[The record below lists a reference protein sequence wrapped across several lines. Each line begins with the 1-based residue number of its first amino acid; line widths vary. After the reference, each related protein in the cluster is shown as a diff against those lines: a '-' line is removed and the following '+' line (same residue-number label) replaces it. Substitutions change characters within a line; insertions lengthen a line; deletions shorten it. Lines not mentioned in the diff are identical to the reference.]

1 MALLTKLQG
10 RGGGRIPTTTNAC
23 IDLNRHE
30 LAELVRQVAAD
41 LYPHKGYSAAI
52 QSLQARPDA
61 ARLIREAALAYTTNK

>member
-1 MALLTKLQG
+1 MASFTTLQG

-30 LAELVRQVAAD
+30 LTELVRRVAAD
-41 LYPHKGYSAAI
+41 LYPQKGYSAAI

-61 ARLIREAALAYTTNK
+61 ARLIREAAVAYMTE